1 MKRFLYEIM
10 YVVGISGLLY
20 YGRYNTQKVGGSFYS
35 SVFPLCDSKH
45 DYTKRDIVLSIERWE
60 TWLRAK
66 LSVGESLCW

>member
-20 YGRYNTQKVGGSFYS
+20 YGTQHAKSWWEFLLIGFFLYVI
-35 SVFPLCDSKH
+35 VNMIIE
-45 DYTKRDIVLSIERWE
+45 RDIVLSIERWE

-66 LSVGESLCW
+66 LSVGETLC